1 MFFHDN
7 GSMSFSVELTALF
20 ERDLNRVVKEVLAF
34 PSDEDLWRTASG
46 VTNSAGNLA
55 LHLEGNLREY
65 VGRQIGGIPYTR
77 QRPLEFSTTGLTR
90 AEVAARIDAVRELI
104 GPALAIAPWDEIF
117 PENVLGMPLTT
128 RHFVLHLMGHLNY
141 HLGQI
146 NYLRRING

>member
-1 MFFHDN
+1 
-7 GSMSFSVELTALF
+7 
-20 ERDLNRVVKEVLAF
+20 VLEF

-55 LHLEGNLREY
+55 LHLEGNLREF

-77 QRPLEFSTTGLTR
+77 ERPLEFSTTGLSR
-90 AEVAARIDAVRELI
+90 AEVASHIDAVRELI
-104 GPALAIAPWDEIF
+104 GPSLEKASMDEIF

-128 RHFVLHLMGHLNY
+128 RHFLMHLLGHLTY

-146 NYLRRING
+146 NYLRRINS

>member
-1 MFFHDN
+1 
-7 GSMSFSVELTALF
+7 MSFSVELTALF
-20 ERDLNRVVKEVLAF
+20 ERDLKRVSKEVLAF

-55 LHLEGNLREY
+55 LHLEGNLREFI
-65 VGRQIGGIPYTR
+65 GRQIGGIPYTR
-77 QRPLEFSTTGLTR
+77 ERPLEFSTTGLTR

-104 GPALAIAPWDEIF
+104 APALAGALWDEVF

-128 RHFVLHLMGHLNY
+128 RHFVMHLIGHLNY

-146 NYLRRING
+146 NYLRRIIG